1 MQGQVVVTPNLRLD
15 IGTLAKVIG
24 CVRQQQLCSGTL
36 RDYHKKDCTMVIRCE
51 QLSCLL
57 LHAIHSKEMFSL
69 TFNALIYSLLTNF
82 VMYIRFARVSI
93 HSTK

>member
-1 MQGQVVVTPNLRLD
+1 MQGQVVVTLNSRLD

-36 RDYHKKDCTMVIRCE
+36 RDNHKRIV
-51 QLSCLL
+51 QWLSDANNSPACCFTR
-57 LHAIHSKEMFSL
+57 IHSKEMFSL